1 MINYSISLRANP
13 SDQDAPKKA
22 YANAQY
28 SEIMT
33 LDKFAEHISTHG
45 SKYNRADIQAVLI
58 QAVDCMREQ
67 LLAGQRI
74 QMGDLGTFSIHI
86 NSMGAESL
94 ETYNPAIHVEDL
106 NVRWKAGTRFLSLL
120 KDSVFNLV
128 PTRKAAKLVV
138 KALKAGKN
146 KDIFFEPDT
155 FLDGLDDIILHNFLI
170 SLVQRYDISEMKL
183 AFDEIFK
190 LSLLSPFQSAEE
202 SEEYAFFN
210 IESSLLGI

>member
-33 LDKFAEHISTHG
+33 LDKFAEHISTPRLQIQPCRHPGGPDPSGGLYAGAASGRTTHPDGRSGHFLHSYQQHG
-45 SKYNRADIQAVLI
+45 SRITGNIQSRHP
-58 QAVDCMREQ
+58 CGR
-67 LLAGQRI
+67 
-74 QMGDLGTFSIHI
+74 
-86 NSMGAESL
+86 
-94 ETYNPAIHVEDL
+94 L

-146 KDIFFEPDT
+146 TVDLTGEASGPDDKT
-155 FLDGLDDIILHNFLI
+155 
-170 SLVQRYDISEMKL
+170 
-183 AFDEIFK
+183 
-190 LSLLSPFQSAEE
+190 EE
-202 SEEYAFFN
+202 NA
-210 IESSLLGI
+210 

>member
-13 SDQDAPKKA
+13 SDKDAPKKA

-33 LDKFAEHISTHG
+33 LDKFAEHISNHS

-74 QMGDLGTFSIHI
+74 QMGDLGTFSIHV

-94 ETYNPAIHVEDL
+94 ETYNPAIHVENLD
-106 NVRWKAGTRFLSLL
+106 VRWKPGTRFLSLL
-120 KDSVFNLV
+120 DEATFNLV

-138 KALKAGKN
+138 KALKAGK
-146 KDIFFEPDT
+146 DLCR
-155 FLDGLDDIILHNFLI
+155 LDGKGLR
-170 SLVQRYDISEMKL
+170 SGK
-183 AFDEIFK
+183 
-190 LSLLSPFQSAEE
+190 QSGRKR
-202 SEEYAFFN
+202 
-210 IESSLLGI
+210 LGFPDF

>member
-74 QMGDLGTFSIHI
+74 QMGDL
-86 NSMGAESL
+86 A
-94 ETYNPAIHVEDL
+94 
-106 NVRWKAGTRFLSLL
+106 
-120 KDSVFNLV
+120 
-128 PTRKAAKLVV
+128 
-138 KALKAGKN
+138 
-146 KDIFFEPDT
+146 
-155 FLDGLDDIILHNFLI
+155 
-170 SLVQRYDISEMKL
+170 
-183 AFDEIFK
+183 
-190 LSLLSPFQSAEE
+190 LSPFISTAWEP
-202 SEEYAFFN
+202 N
-210 IESSLLGI
+210 HWKHTIPSSMWKT

>member
-146 KDIFFEPDT
+146 TVDLTGEASGPDGKT
-155 FLDGLDDIILHNFLI
+155 
-170 SLVQRYDISEMKL
+170 
-183 AFDEIFK
+183 
-190 LSLLSPFQSAEE
+190 EE
-202 SEEYAFFN
+202 NA
-210 IESSLLGI
+210 

>member
-106 NVRWKAGTRFLSLL
+106 NVR
-120 KDSVFNLV
+120 VFNLV

-146 KDIFFEPDT
+146 TVDLTGEASGPDDKT
-155 FLDGLDDIILHNFLI
+155 
-170 SLVQRYDISEMKL
+170 
-183 AFDEIFK
+183 
-190 LSLLSPFQSAEE
+190 EE
-202 SEEYAFFN
+202 NA
-210 IESSLLGI
+210 